1 MGEGAEVDMQRYIL
15 RRLFQSLLALLAISM
30 LIFCMSRMTG
40 DPVMLMLPDDAS
52 PEDIV
57 QLRHALGLDQPL
69 PVQYWVFISR
79 AAQGDFGRSIKGQ
92 MPVVE
97 MIKERL
103 PNSLKLGVVALGIA
117 VLLAFPLGV
126 VAAVK
131 KGTAVDTMANIVAV
145 LGQSLPQFWV
155 GIVLIQIFA
164 VHLRWLPVAGVGSV
178 WHYVLPAFTLGW
190 FVVAGMMRLLRS
202 SMLDILGS
210 EFVKLARVKGVP
222 ETAVIWKHAL
232 RNAMIPVLTFGAIY
246 LAALVT
252 GAILVETVFA
262 WPGVGQLIYQGI
274 VFRDFPVV
282 QAVVLLT
289 AGVVISVNLLVD
301 IIYAYLDPR
310 IRYG

>member
-1 MGEGAEVDMQRYIL
+1 MQRYIL
-15 RRLFQSLLALLAISM
+15 RRVFQSAIALLVIS
-30 LIFCMSRMTG
+30 LLVFLMSRMTG
-40 DPVMLMLPDDAS
+40 DPTMLMLPDDAS
-52 PEDIV
+52 QEDMA
-57 QLRHALGLDQPL
+57 QLRHALGLDRPL
-69 PVQYWVFISR
+69 TVQYWRFISKAVR
-79 AAQGDFGRSIKGQ
+79 GDLGRSIKGQ
-92 MPVVE
+92 MPV
-97 MIKERL
+97 IDILAERL
-103 PNSLKLGVVALGIA
+103 PNSLKLAAVAMGIA

-131 KGTAVDTMANIVAV
+131 RGTVFDTTANIIAV

-164 VHLRWLPVAGVGSV
+164 VRLRWLPVAGVGSV

-210 EFVKLARVKGVP
+210 EFVKLARIKGVP
-222 ETAVIWKHAL
+222 EKAVIWKHAL
-232 RNAMIPVLTFGAIY
+232 RNAMIPVMTFGAVS
-246 LAALVT
+246 LAILVT

-262 WPGVGQLIYQGI
+262 WPGIGQLIYQGI

-289 AGVVISVNLLVD
+289 ASLVIAVNMLVD
-301 IIYAYLDPR
+301 VLYAYLDPR
-310 IRYG
+310 IRYR

>member
-1 MGEGAEVDMQRYIL
+1 V
-15 RRLFQSLLALLAISM
+15 QSLVALLVLSM
-30 LIFCMSRMTG
+30 LIFLMSRLTG
-40 DPVMLMLPDDAS
+40 DPTLLMLPDDATRD
-52 PEDIV
+52 DIA
-57 QLRHALGLDQPL
+57 QLRHALGLDKPL
-69 PVQYWVFISR
+69 PVQYWVFISN
-79 AAQGDFGRSIKGQ
+79 AARGDFGRSIKGQ
-92 MPVVE
+92 MPVID

-103 PNSLKLGVVALGIA
+103 PHSIKLAAVALSIA

-126 VAAVK
+126 VAAVY
-131 KGTAVDTMANIVAV
+131 KGTTLDTLANMIAI

-164 VHLRWLPVAGVGSV
+164 VRLRWLPVAGVGSF

-202 SMLDILGS
+202 SMLDIMGS
-210 EFVKLARVKGVP
+210 EFVKLARIKGMP
-222 ETAVIWKHAL
+222 ERLVIWKHAL
-232 RNAMIPVLTFGAIY
+232 RNALIPVLTFGAIY
-246 LAALVT
+246 LAILIT

-289 AGVVISVNLLVD
+289 ACIVTVVNLLVD
-301 IIYAYLDPR
+301 ITYAYVDPR
-310 IRYG
+310 IRYS

>member
-1 MGEGAEVDMQRYIL
+1 MQRYIV
-15 RRLFQSLLALLAISM
+15 RRLFQSVLALLAIS
-30 LIFCMSRMTG
+30 LLVFLMSRMTG
-40 DPVMLMLPDDAS
+40 DPTMLMLPDDAS
-52 PEDIV
+52 QEDIAR
-57 QLRHALGLDQPL
+57 LRRALGLDQPL
-69 PVQYWVFISR
+69 TVQYWVFLSK
-79 AAQGDFGRSIKGQ
+79 AAQGDLGRSIKGQ
-92 MPVVE
+92 MPVTE
-97 MIKERL
+97 MLTERL
-103 PNSLKLGVVALGIA
+103 PNSLKLAAVAMGVA
-117 VLLAFPLGV
+117 VLMAFPLGV

-131 KGTAVDTMANIVAV
+131 RGTAFDTVANIVAV

-164 VHLRWLPVAGVGSV
+164 VRLRWLPVAGVGTL

-210 EFVKLARVKGVP
+210 EFVKLARIKGVP

-232 RNAMIPVLTFGAIY
+232 RNAMIPVLTFGAVY
-246 LAALVT
+246 LAILVT

-262 WPGVGQLIYQGI
+262 WPGIGQLIYQGI

-289 AGVVISVNLLVD
+289 AGLVIAVNMLVD
-301 IIYAYLDPR
+301 ILYAYLDPR
-310 IRYG
+310 IRYR

>member
-1 MGEGAEVDMQRYIL
+1 VL
-15 RRLFQSLLALLAISM
+15 QSVLALLAISM
-30 LIFCMSRMTG
+30 LVFCMSRMTG

-52 PEDIV
+52 PEDIA
-57 QLRHALGLDQPL
+57 QLRHALGLDRPL
-69 PVQYWVFISR
+69 PVQYWVFLSR
-79 AAQGDFGRSIKGQ
+79 AVQGDFGRSIKGQ
-92 MPVVE
+92 MPVVD
-97 MIKERL
+97 MLKERL
-103 PNSLKLGVVALGIA
+103 PNSLKLGGVALGIA

-126 VAAVK
+126 VAAVH
-131 KGTAVDTMANIVAV
+131 KGTALDTMANIVAV

-164 VHLRWLPVAGVGSV
+164 VRLRWLPVAGVGSV

-210 EFVKLARVKGVP
+210 EFVKLARIKGMP
-222 ETAVIWKHAL
+222 EGTVVWKHAL

-246 LAALVT
+246 LAALIT

-262 WPGVGQLIYQGI
+262 WPGIGQLIYQGI

-289 AGVVISVNLLVD
+289 AGLVTSVNLLVD
-301 IIYAYLDPR
+301 ILYAYLDPR

>member
-1 MGEGAEVDMQRYIL
+1 MQRYIV
-15 RRLFQSLLALLAISM
+15 RRLLQSVLALLAIS
-30 LIFCMSRMTG
+30 LLVFLMSRMTG
-40 DPVMLMLPDDAS
+40 DPTMLMLPDDAS
-52 PEDIV
+52 QEDIAR
-57 QLRHALGLDQPL
+57 LRRALGLDQPL
-69 PVQYWVFISR
+69 TVQYWVFLSK
-79 AAQGDFGRSIKGQ
+79 AVQGDLGRSIKGQ
-92 MPVVE
+92 MPVTE
-97 MIKERL
+97 MLTERL
-103 PNSLKLGVVALGIA
+103 PNSLKLAAVAMGVA
-117 VLLAFPLGV
+117 VLMAFPLGV

-131 KGTAVDTMANIVAV
+131 RGTAFDTVANIVAV

-164 VHLRWLPVAGVGSV
+164 VRLRWLPVAGVGTL

-210 EFVKLARVKGVP
+210 EFVKLARIKGVP

-232 RNAMIPVLTFGAIY
+232 RNAMIPVLTFGAVY
-246 LAALVT
+246 LAILVT

-262 WPGVGQLIYQGI
+262 WPGIGQLIYQGI

-289 AGVVISVNLLVD
+289 AGLVIAVNMLVD
-301 IIYAYLDPR
+301 ILYAYLDPR

>member
-1 MGEGAEVDMQRYIL
+1 V
-15 RRLFQSLLALLAISM
+15 LALLAIS
-30 LIFCMSRMTG
+30 LLVFFMSRLSG
-40 DPVMLMLPDDAS
+40 DPTTLMLPDDAS
-52 PEDIV
+52 QEDIA
-57 QLRHALGLDQPL
+57 QLRRALGLDQPL
-69 PVQYWVFISR
+69 TVQYWVFLR
-79 AAQGDFGRSIKGQ
+79 KAVQGDLGRSIKGQ
-92 MPVVE
+92 MPVTE
-97 MIKERL
+97 MLAERL
-103 PNSLKLGVVALGIA
+103 PHSLKLAAVAMCFA

-131 KGTAVDTMANIVAV
+131 RGTAFDTVANIVAV

-164 VHLRWLPVAGVGSV
+164 VRLRWLPVAGVGTL

-210 EFVKLARVKGVP
+210 EFVKLARLKGVP
-222 ETAVIWKHAL
+222 ENLVIWKHAL
-232 RNAMIPVLTFGAIY
+232 RNAMIPVLTFGAVYMAI
-246 LAALVT
+246 LVT

-262 WPGVGQLIYQGI
+262 WPGIGQLIYQGI

-289 AGVVISVNLLVD
+289 AGLVISMNMLVD
-301 IIYAYLDPR
+301 ILYAYMDPR
-310 IRYG
+310 IRYR

>member
-1 MGEGAEVDMQRYIL
+1 MQRYIL
-15 RRLFQSLLALLAISM
+15 RRFFQSLLALLAISM
-30 LIFCMSRMTG
+30 LIFIMSRLTG

-52 PEDIV
+52 REDIA
-57 QLRHALGLDQPL
+57 QLRHALGLDQSL
-69 PVQYWVFISR
+69 PVQYWVFISKAVR
-79 AAQGDFGRSIKGQ
+79 GDFGRSIKGQ
-92 MPVVE
+92 MPVSE
-97 MIKERL
+97 MIKDRL
-103 PNSLKLGVVALGIA
+103 PNSLKLGAVALCIA

-131 KGTAVDTMANIVAV
+131 KGTALDTMANVVAV

-164 VHLRWLPVAGVGSV
+164 VHLRWLPVAGVGTL
-178 WHYVLPAFTLGW
+178 WHYILPAFTLGW

-202 SMLDILGS
+202 SMLDVMGS
-210 EFVKLARVKGVP
+210 EFVKLARIKGVP
-222 ETAVIWKHAL
+222 ESTVIWKHAL

-246 LAALVT
+246 LTIIVT

-262 WPGVGQLIYQGI
+262 WPGLGQLIYQGI

-289 AGVVISVNLLVD
+289 AGIVIAVNLLVD
-301 IIYAYLDPR
+301 ILYAYVDPR